1 MELDDELMFDIDADL
16 EADDRAG
23 PSPSAPRRSSRRLRF
38 PPRLVGAEA
47 YTREVDD
54 SIDDTH
60 F

>member
-1 MELDDELMFDIDADL
+1 MELDDELMFHIDTNL

-23 PSPSAPRRSSRRLRF
+23 PSLSAPRRSSRRLRF
-38 PPRLVGAEA
+38 LPRLVGAEA